1 MTAALPF
8 AGFGALGGAAFNRL
22 NKTRKPKKVSLL
34 DDRQENIL
42 ELLNQAAQGQGPFAG
57 LTQTDPEQT
66 AGFFN
71 EAVAQPLI
79 NQFNEEILPGITGQF
94 RGKGLGQ
101 STFAGQAAAR
111 AGEGLER
118 TLASQLANQ
127 QFAQLNQGNQNLMS
141 ILNTILDKQTSGFQQ
156 PQLSPLDQ
164 MLGQLLNL
172 GTQAAGKAFFA

>member
-111 AGEGLER
+111 GSLK
-118 TLASQLANQ
+118 
-127 QFAQLNQGNQNLMS
+127 
-141 ILNTILDKQTSGFQQ
+141 LNT
-156 PQLSPLDQ
+156 
-164 MLGQLLNL
+164 
-172 GTQAAGKAFFA
+172 GTPITPPYAKKAFPAACVPRFNSCPNIWSNGLSCGC